1 MARPHDIGGAE
12 GYGPVEPS
20 RDDPGFDHLWQA
32 RLHVIHRELIARG
45 VYTTDEGRD
54 GVERLSPLEYR
65 ALGYYERRLVT
76 VRRMLV
82 ERGLLAP
89 SDAVGGEAEA
99 RP

>member
-12 GYGPVEPS
+12 GFGPVAPR

-45 VYTTDEGRD
+45 VYTTDAGRD
-54 GVERLSPLEYR
+54 GIERLSPLEYR
-65 ALGYYERRLVT
+65 ALGYYERRLVAM
-76 VRRMLV
+76 RRMLV

-89 SDAVGGEAEA
+89 SAPSEGEE